1 MAITCP
7 AAPVFSCRFFRQ
19 FPEEWG
25 GADAGSDGV
34 GGGGDGGVLQAEGG
48 VELGDKA
55 PQEADAVFDLDV
67 VLIVVLIGEGAS
79 GADVEFIGAEEHP
92 GAGLFKA
99 FCAEGVHL
107 VDDGAGGLPVHGLK
121 LGEALAVLGE
131 AHGDDGAAGE
141 APGGH
146 VLHGALEVFA
156 VVPAGAEDDLAVHD
170 DARGA
175 EGAHI
180 LQALPAGLA
189 A

>member
-1 MAITCP
+1 M
-7 AAPVFSCRFFRQ
+7 
-19 FPEEWG
+19 
-25 GADAGSDGV
+25 
-34 GGGGDGGVLQAEGG
+34 
-48 VELGDKA
+48 ELGDKA

-79 GADVEFIGAEEHP
+79 GADVELIGAEEHP

-131 AHGDDGAAGE
+131 AHGDDRAAGE

-170 DARGA
+170 DTRRA

-180 LQALPAGLA
+180 LQAVASGFIA
-189 A
+189 